1 MRFKDLK
8 IANKIYILFALA
20 VPVMCFVF
28 GMLYWKTS
36 ENLYQE
42 RYAQVRGQVDTAWGL
57 INHFVDEVENG
68 QMDEAQAQMM
78 AKQAVKALRY
88 SGQEYFWINDVV
100 PKMVMHPIK
109 PALDGKDLSS
119 FADPDGV
126 KLFVEMVKVT
136 VAAEGG
142 FVHYRWAKPGHEEPV
157 DKVSYVKRIPQ
168 WGWIVGSGLYLDDV
182 KEQTSIM
189 LYGAIGVVGFTIIAS
204 GIAVLLFARS
214 LSRPIGR
221 TVTMIEEISKG
232 HLDLRL
238 NMDRDDEIGRMA
250 KTMDMLANSLQHEM
264 IDALQKLAQGNLA
277 FDVVPVDDQDVIR
290 GSLKQLETDLN
301 DIMLQV
307 KQAGEQISSGA
318 NQVSEA
324 SQALSH
330 GATTSASSLE
340 EISAS
345 MGELASQTTLN
356 AENAGQARDLSGQAS
371 SAAGRGNQ
379 CMDQMVTAMEEIN
392 ASGRNIS
399 NIIKVID
406 EIAFQ
411 TNLLALNA
419 AVEAARAGQHGK
431 GFAVVAEE
439 VRNLAARSAKAASET
454 ADLIETSVQRAQNG
468 VEIASQTAEALE
480 DIVTGVGK
488 VTDLV
493 AEIAVASN
501 EQADGITQINQGLTQ
516 IDDVT
521 QQNTA
526 SAEESAASAE
536 ELASQA
542 VQLQGVLSRFQ
553 LKGHAAAPRIAAQP
567 SQQTQQVS
575 PSGWGGEFLE

>member
-8 IANKIYILFALA
+8 IANKIYILFAVA

-36 ENLYQE
+36 ENLYHE

-68 QMDEAQAQMM
+68 QMDQAQAQVM
-78 AKQAVKALRY
+78 AKQVVKDLRY
-88 SGQEYFWINDVV
+88 SGREYFWINDVV

-109 PALDGKDLSS
+109 PALDGKDLST

-136 VAAEGG
+136 DGTEGG
-142 FVHYRWAKPGHEEPV
+142 FVRYRWAKPGYEEPV

-182 KEQTSIM
+182 EEQTAIM
-189 LYGAIGVVGFTIIAS
+189 LYGAIGMVGFTIIAS

-250 KTMDMLANSLQHEM
+250 KTMDMLADSLQHEM

-301 DIMLQV
+301 DIMLQI

-324 SQALSH
+324 SQALSQ

-340 EISAS
+340 EIAAS

-468 VEIASQTAEALE
+468 VEIASQTANALE

-553 LKGHAAAPRIAAQP
+553 LKGHVCAPRIAAQP
-567 SQQTQQVS
+567 SPPTPPS

>member
-8 IANKIYILFALA
+8 IANKIYLLFALA

-36 ENLYQE
+36 ENLYKE
-42 RYAQVRGQVDTAWGL
+42 RYAQVRGQVDTAWEL
-57 INHFVDEVENG
+57 INYFVGESQSGRLDS
-68 QMDEAQAQMM
+68 DQAQFM

-88 SGQEYFWINDVV
+88 NGQEYFWINDVT
-100 PKMVMHPIK
+100 PTMVMHPIK

-126 KLFVEMVKVT
+126 RLFVEMVKVS
-136 VAAEGG
+136 AQSEGG
-142 FVHYRWAKPGHEEPV
+142 FVPYRWAKPGHEEPV
-157 DKVSYVKRIPQ
+157 EKVSYVKRIPE

-182 KEQTSIM
+182 KEQTSVM
-189 LYGAIGVVGFTIIAS
+189 LYGALGVVGFTILAS

-221 TVTMIEEISKG
+221 TVTMIEEIAKG
-232 HLDLRL
+232 HLDMRL
-238 NMDRDDEIGRMA
+238 GMDRHDEIGRMA
-250 KTMDMLANSLQHEM
+250 KSMDMLANSLQHEM

-301 DIMLQV
+301 EIMLQV
-307 KQAGEQISSGA
+307 KQAGEQIAAGA

-340 EISAS
+340 EIAAS

-371 SAAGRGNQ
+371 AAAGRGNQ
-379 CMDQMVTAMEEIN
+379 CMDQMVSAMEEIN

-480 DIVTGVGK
+480 DIVNGVSK

-553 LKGHAAAPRIAAQP
+553 LKGNVAVRQVAAKP
-567 SQQTQQVS
+567 SRPS
-575 PSGWGGEFLE
+575 SSGWGGEFLE

>member
-8 IANKIYILFALA
+8 IATKVYVMFALA

-36 ENLYQE
+36 ENLYKE
-42 RYAQVRGQVDTAWGL
+42 RYATVQGQVDTAWGL
-57 INHFVDEVENG
+57 INHYVTEVDRGTMTTE
-68 QMDEAQAQMM
+68 QAQEV
-78 AKQAVKALRY
+78 AKAAVKALRY
-88 SGQEYFWINDVV
+88 SGQEYFWINDVK
-100 PKMVMHPIK
+100 PRMVMHPIK

-126 KLFVEMVKVT
+126 RLFVEMVNVSGGSD
-136 VAAEGG
+136 GG
-142 FVHYRWAKPGHEEPV
+142 FVRYRWAKPGHEEPV

-182 KEQTSIM
+182 KAETEVM
-189 LYGAIGVVGFTIIAS
+189 LYGAIGVVGFTILAS

-221 TVTMIEEISKG
+221 TVTMIEEIAKG

-238 NMDRDDEIGRMA
+238 GMDRKDEIGRMA
-250 KTMDMLANSLQHEM
+250 RSMDMLADSLQHEM

-290 GSLKQLETDLN
+290 GALKQLEVDLN

-307 KQAGEQISSGA
+307 KQASEQIASGA

-324 SQALSH
+324 SQSLSH

-340 EISAS
+340 EIAAS
-345 MGELASQTTLN
+345 MGELASQTSLN
-356 AENAGQARDLSGQAS
+356 AQNAGQARDLSGQAS

-379 CMDQMVTAMEEIN
+379 CMEQMVAAMEEIN
-392 ASGRNIS
+392 ASGHSIS

-468 VEIASQTAEALE
+468 AEIAAQTADALE

-488 VTDLV
+488 VTSLV
-493 AEIAVASN
+493 GEIAVASN
-501 EQADGITQINQGLTQ
+501 EQAEGITQINQGLSQ

-542 VQLQGVLSRFQ
+542 IQLQGVLSRFQ
-553 LKGHAAAPRIAAQP
+553 LKGHTGSQLGAPRFTAQSSRRP
-567 SQQTQQVS
+567 
-575 PSGWGGEFLE
+575 ELLE

>member
-1 MRFKDLK
+1 
-8 IANKIYILFALA
+8 
-20 VPVMCFVF
+20 
-28 GMLYWKTS
+28 
-36 ENLYQE
+36 
-42 RYAQVRGQVDTAWGL
+42 
-57 INHFVDEVENG
+57 
-68 QMDEAQAQMM
+68 
-78 AKQAVKALRY
+78 
-88 SGQEYFWINDVV
+88 
-100 PKMVMHPIK
+100 MVMHPIK

-126 KLFVEMVKVT
+126 RLFVEMVKVS
-136 VAAEGG
+136 AAAQGG

-182 KEQTSIM
+182 KAQTSVM
-189 LYGAIGVVGFTIIAS
+189 LYGAVGVVGFTILAS
-204 GIAVLLFARS
+204 SIAVFLFARS

-238 NMDRDDEIGRMA
+238 NMDREDEIGRMA

-290 GSLKQLETDLN
+290 GSLKQLEMDLN
-301 DIMLQV
+301 DIMSQV
-307 KQAGEQISSGA
+307 KQASEQISSGA

-340 EISAS
+340 EIAAS

-371 SAAGRGNQ
+371 AAAGRGNQ

-454 ADLIETSVQRAQNG
+454 AGLIETSVQRAQNG

-480 DIVTGVGK
+480 DIVSGVSK

-542 VQLQGVLSRFQ
+542 VQLQGILSRFQ
-553 LKGHAAAPRIAAQP
+553 LKGHTSAPRITAQASKP
-567 SQQTQQVS
+567 AKPS